1 MWFQI
6 GLTRVVVKAAMFGLI
21 IIMPAFGQG
30 TYPVF
35 TRQID
40 GAERQYLGGQVMVK
54 FDRSYDSEQILVLMQ
69 DFEVLEVKKFLS
81 GEWTLLSFKD
91 QNTDPWDFLEG
102 IKAINQAV
110 VVLPNYLLQPADS
123 PQDEFYRDLTDTTQ
137 SSSYPNQWGFFQVN
151 MSDAWNITTGSS
163 AIKLGVL
170 DTGIDIDH
178 PDFDFNS
185 DRFSFL
191 NLENPGNSVD
201 DPDGHGTRMAGVI
214 TAKWNSGAGSMFAG
228 MIKNNQILIIKQT
241 ENGDWTSASF
251 LDGVTQAV
259 AQNVKVLNYS
269 AGTPDATTAQFVC
282 FEDGVEYADS
292 NNLLVISSA
301 GNTHGPGFRFP
312 YIHIPAAFQDQYS
325 IICVA
330 ATEFNDKVAPNSS
343 RDPNPEEYPNAK
355 ITVAAPGYKYWSTNN
370 DGSYRY
376 INGTS
381 TSSAAAMTTGLAGLI
396 LSLQSNLT
404 DEDVRFV
411 LEGTADKVG
420 GYSYSTTDGWTKN
433 LGHGRINARWAL
445 ESLIPP
451 YYDDCGNLWN
461 DVARKPM
468 EPHRLQGQD
477 FSGYGTSPAQTV
489 SRHSN
494 EVIYRFFGLTGRD
507 QEGNLVE
514 YKLKVTYFDGQDI
527 GLSLV
532 ERVQDIEVDGIVIDN
547 DRNLP
552 NTPQQFTFNIP
563 SSTWY
568 SDQKID
574 VKFKKVSGLNAI
586 VSEIWI
592 LQGPPS
598 LGKLVEVEPE
608 PPPENPA
615 SHFTLK
621 NYPNPFNPTTT
632 VTYRVEK
639 PGRVQLKVYNATGQ
653 ELATLV
659 DETKETGVYNFPF
672 DASGLP
678 SGVYFVRLRVGNEM
692 VATQKMLS
700 AK

>member
-81 GEWTLLSFKD
+81 GEWTLLSFKG

-137 SSSYPNQWGFFQVN
+137 SGSYPNQWGFFQVN

-178 PDFDFNS
+178 PDFDFS
-185 DRFSFL
+185 SGRFSFL

-201 DPDGHGTRMAGVI
+201 DPNGHGTHMAGVI

-228 MIKNNQILIIKQT
+228 MVKDNQIMIIKQT
-241 ENGDWTSASF
+241 ESGRWTVASF
-251 LDGVTQAV
+251 QDGVTEAV
-259 AQNVKVLNYS
+259 LAGVRVLNYS
-269 AGTPDATTAQFVC
+269 AGTPNPTPEELEGFG
-282 FEDGVEYADS
+282 DGVEYAD
-292 NNLLVISSA
+292 NNGLLVVASA
-301 GNTHGPGFRFP
+301 GNRHDDEKDP
-312 YIHIPAAFQDQYS
+312 YIDIPAGFQDQNS

-330 ATEFNDKVAPNSS
+330 ATEFNDRVAPQSS
-343 RDPNPEEYPNAK
+343 RNPNPNKYPTAK
-355 ITVAAPGYKYWSTNN
+355 ITLAAPGYKYWTTHN
-370 DGSYRY
+370 DGGYDY
-376 INGTS
+376 TGGTS

-451 YYDDCGNLWN
+451 YYDDCGNLWD
-461 DVARKPM
+461 DVARKTM